1 MLRRPAVVPPP
12 MSEAAVNEALNLI
25 DQAWRTRYRTFQQ
38 PPATEA
44 ELQRIIRGVRAD
56 LTKAVEI
63 CRRVDAKRELSIA
76 LGKLGHVEQNDV
88 AKLACYEEAVAAARG
103 CGDPMR
109 LAHAVRH
116 MGDVHRAAKRLPD
129 AGTCYQEALTLY
141 RAADSPPI
149 LDFANAVRPMAI
161 LKVQLGD
168 DQAARALWQEAKDLY
183 AAVGIEAGVTEADRW
198 IKRLNKA

>member
-88 AKLACYEEAVAAARG
+88 AKLACYEEAVGAARD

-116 MGDVHRAAKRLPD
+116 MGDVHRAQKRLPA
-129 AGTCYQEALTLY
+129 AGTCYHEALTLY

-161 LKVQLGD
+161 LKAQLGED
-168 DQAARALWQEAKDLY
+168 EAARALWQEAKDLY
-183 AAVGIEAGVTEADRW
+183 AAVGIAVGVDEADRW